1 MKKSEQTKIE
11 LMNALIRLKDN
22 GKKIS
27 VTSISKEA
35 GSAYGTFYR
44 YFNNIDEIHEA
55 AIIQFVLDRA
65 EKLDAELKKEK
76 SNLFKLYYSWFVAID
91 LYQDEYTANWLI
103 EHPASINEAWILT
116 RPMTSTWLQNA
127 IDQKEEPNLN
137 ENNLLHFK
145 MASLYIHWTYQNA
158 LRELLRGRKSIEVYK
173 DLMSS
178 VNLLDL
184 PRKTHQKYLQKV
196 ADYSEN

>member
-76 SNLFKLYYSWFVAID
+76 SNLFKL
-91 LYQDEYTANWLI
+91 
-103 EHPASINEAWILT
+103 
-116 RPMTSTWLQNA
+116 
-127 IDQKEEPNLN
+127 
-137 ENNLLHFK
+137 
-145 MASLYIHWTYQNA
+145 
-158 LRELLRGRKSIEVYK
+158 
-173 DLMSS
+173 
-178 VNLLDL
+178 
-184 PRKTHQKYLQKV
+184 
-196 ADYSEN
+196 

>member
-65 EKLDAELKKEK
+65 ENLDKELKKEK
-76 SNLFKLYYSWFVAID
+76 SNLFKLYYGWFVGID

-158 LRELLRGRKSIEVYK
+158 LRELLRGRKSIEVYT
-173 DLMSS
+173 DLMTS

-196 ADYSEN
+196 ADYAEN

>member
-76 SNLFKLYYSWFVAID
+76 SNLFKLYYGWFVAID

-127 IDQKEEPNLN
+127 IDLKEEPNLN
-137 ENNLLHFK
+137 QNNLVHFK

-158 LRELLRGRKSIEVYK
+158 LRELLRGRKSIEVYI
-173 DLMSS
+173 DLMTS
-178 VNLLDL
+178 VNLLECK
-184 PRKTHQKYLQKV
+184 RGRR
-196 ADYSEN
+196 